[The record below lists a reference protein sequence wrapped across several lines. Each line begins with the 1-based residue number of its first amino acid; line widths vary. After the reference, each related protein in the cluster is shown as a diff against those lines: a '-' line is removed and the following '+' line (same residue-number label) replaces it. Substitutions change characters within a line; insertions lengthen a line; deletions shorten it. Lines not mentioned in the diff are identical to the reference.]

1 MSKRCNS
8 PFGGLFDCLF
18 NIDIPKDYK
27 IPDHFPINQC
37 LPKFNKVFHLA
48 NQSFEAFKEQKI
60 QCMKVT
66 EKKEFNSYSFI
77 CGEHGK
83 AKVVSIFISTLPAT
97 AMGNS
102 PLNPLNCFKKVPY
115 IDITISDLP
124 AFNWDESKGGLLLA
138 DRINQLILPS
148 SLENNPFI
156 PKEIEGVRVVM
167 KKDDVIYANI
177 MKFVE
182 QIKEEYEKVK
192 ALNNPSCSNNNHKL

>member
-1 MSKRCNS
+1 MSNKCNS

-18 NIDIPKDYK
+18 NVDIPKDYK

-66 EKKEFNSYSFI
+66 EKKDFNSYSFI

-97 AMGNS
+97 AMGNGW
-102 PLNPLNCFKKVPY
+102 LNPLNLFKKVPY
-115 IDITISDLP
+115 IGITINNLP
-124 AFNWDESKGGLLLA
+124 AFNWDESKGGLLLT
-138 DRINQLILPS
+138 DRINQLINPS
-148 SLENNPFI
+148 DLDNNPFM
-156 PKEIEGVRVVM
+156 PKEIDGIRVVM
-167 KKDDVIYANI
+167 KKDDVIYTNI
-177 MKFVE
+177 MKFVK

-192 ALNNPSCSNNNHKL
+192 GLKNPSCSNNERKL

>member
-18 NIDIPKDYK
+18 NVDVPKDYK

-48 NQSFEAFKEQKI
+48 NQSFETFKKQKI

-66 EKKEFNSYSFI
+66 EKKDFNSYSFI
-77 CGEHGK
+77 YGEHGK

-115 IDITISDLP
+115 IDIAINDLP
-124 AFNWDESKGGLLLA
+124 AFNWDESKGGLLLT

-148 SLENNPFI
+148 SLDKSPFML
-156 PKEIEGVRVVM
+156 KEIEGIRVVM

-192 ALNNPSCSNNNHKL
+192 ALNNSSCSNDERKL